1 MKRYNNI
8 LPKGSFVVVVVG
20 GTVVVLFVVVVG
32 FRVDLLDKK
41 S

>member
-1 MKRYNNI
+1 M
-8 LPKGSFVVVVVG
+8 VVVG

-41 S
+41 KVRRIKRMSPYH